1 MSAPSSGVGRA
12 RGCWRTARATPCL
25 DSVKLSAGL
34 DTVNR
39 YARAVDLMGLTEIAE
54 MLGVSR
60 QRIDQ
65 LAHTDDFPEPVAELA
80 AGRIWERADVEA
92 WARAT
97 GRLR

>member
-1 MSAPSSGVGRA
+1 
-12 RGCWRTARATPCL
+12 
-25 DSVKLSAGL
+25 
-34 DTVNR
+34 
-39 YARAVDLMGLTEIAE
+39 MGLTEIAE